1 MADTIRARASDTLD
15 GLLWRE
21 RRLGP
26 SALPAVM
33 AANRGIAGLGA
44 VLPIGTPVTIPPVAS
59 TAPATRDLVQL
70 WS

>member
-1 MADTIRARASDTLD
+1 MADTIRARAGDTLD

-26 SALPAVM
+26 EALPAVM

-44 VLPIGTPVTIPPVAS
+44 VLPIGTTVTIPPAAS
-59 TAPATRDLVQL
+59 TAPATRELVQL